1 VRRRFSRRT
10 ALLGGLAAGGL
21 ALAASAPRLRAA
33 APATLDLVA
42 AERPFPLLGPGRP
55 PVPLWTYGEGD
66 PLPVIRV
73 PRGRPLLARLENR
86 LPERTTVHWHGVR
99 LPNAMDG
106 VPGLTQRP
114 VDPGE
119 SFAYEFAPPDAGTF
133 FFHPHCN
140 TTEQLGRGLAGVLV
154 VEGDAEDGAYDADL
168 VLALKDWRIDGPPAD
183 SCRSRRRQE
192 PGAPGPSEP
201 FAPSTA
207 RSARPSTCP
216 RAATSACGS

>member
-1 VRRRFSRRT
+1 VRLSRR
-10 ALLGGLAAGGL
+10 ASLLGGLAAGGL
-21 ALAASAPRLRAA
+21 ALAAGPPRSRAGTD
-33 APATLDLVA
+33 ATLDLVA

-114 VDPGE
+114 VEPGE

-154 VEGDAEDGAYDADL
+154 VEGDAEEGRLRRRPRPGAE
-168 VLALKDWRIDGPPAD
+168 DWRIDGATGGFLPFTTEA
-183 SCRSRRRQE
+183 
-192 PGAPGPSEP
+192 GAGRAGTFGP

-216 RAATSACGS
+216 LAATSACGS